1 MLLAYIELI
10 SNCGTFTEGRGTQA
24 GGSRRGRGHGAVAP
38 IFRPRDACAES
49 QSIERPSALEGR
61 GRGAA
66 GTRAC
71 VPRWCQPRGLAL
83 LIDFHG
89 KSQGKPLLR
98 RWDFEDFRF
107 KVLTEHEID
116 MNDIV
121 IV

>member
-10 SNCGTFTEGRGTQA
+10 SNCGTFIEGRGTQA
-24 GGSRRGRGHGAVAP
+24 RGSRRGRGHGAVAP

-89 KSQGKPLLR
+89 KSHGKTLTSAMEFR
-98 RWDFEDFRF
+98 RLSF
-107 KVLTEHEID
+107 
-116 MNDIV
+116 
-121 IV
+121 